1 MHKMA
6 LKMGKLEKNVIKR
19 LKTSYNHL
27 SLFNDQVFCIKKT
40 KQNIKRIELI
50 FFNMIFLPCNS
61 KSKLLVHKIVLMWQN
76 MTNK

>member
-27 SLFNDQVFCIKKT
+27 SLFNDQVFCIKKNQT
-40 KQNIKRIELI
+40 EY
-50 FFNMIFLPCNS
+50 
-61 KSKLLVHKIVLMWQN
+61 
-76 MTNK
+76 

>member
-1 MHKMA
+1 MNIIMHKMA
-6 LKMGKLEKNVIKR
+6 LKMGKLETNVIKR

-27 SLFNDQVFCIKKT
+27 SLFNEFFVLKKP
-40 KQNIKRIELI
+40 NRILI

-61 KSKLLVHKIVLMWQN
+61 KSKLLVHKIVLMTQN